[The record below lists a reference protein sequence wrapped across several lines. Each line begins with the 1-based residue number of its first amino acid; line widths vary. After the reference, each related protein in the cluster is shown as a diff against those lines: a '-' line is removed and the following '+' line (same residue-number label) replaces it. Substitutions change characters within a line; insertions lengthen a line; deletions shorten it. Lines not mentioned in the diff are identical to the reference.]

1 VGRLERVSTYEE
13 LKGGQGRRV
22 HYRPERFLADS
33 LYKRVPP
40 VAEIAGSL
48 HSVLDL
54 SMSGIAVVADPP
66 EPLRFAIGTELPLKI
81 RFADRV
87 FYDGCGKVTRYEANA
102 FRPKLALQLTRGYL
116 DVPASVR
123 LHREVALRS
132 ALTQGTNGRLLR
144 VDPQYRVL
152 TADVI
157 HLLRGLRSVLGHE
170 GEARPGALDESLVDD
185 ALAACERDVLREWRG
200 LWLRANELVAPLES
214 DAEAKLATKRF
225 TELVLTPEFT
235 DGAIWRRS
243 YEKPLGY
250 PGDFEVMNYVY
261 RWRPEGKDSFGRLV
275 HRLGLDVGEFIASRM
290 VAVQHAIT
298 REILAR
304 PESSEPML
312 IANLGAGPAQE
323 VLNVLQAPIDHRRP
337 VTFALIDQD
346 LEALSTTYERA
357 YPLTKRTDSRA
368 EVRCLHVSFT
378 ELLRS
383 GSLFRRLQPPDMIYS
398 IGLLDYLPQRRARRL
413 IADLTEQL
421 KPGGML
427 MVANMRQWPGSIM
440 WPLEYIADWS
450 LVYRTENEMRD
461 LAEGLDIE
469 SAEITTDET
478 KQVYFL
484 TLRKRGTPAN

>member
-1 VGRLERVSTYEE
+1 VGRPERVSTYEE
-13 LKGGQGRRV
+13 LRGGQGRRV
-22 HYRPERFLADS
+22 YYRPERFLAEQ
-33 LYKRVPP
+33 LYGRTPP
-40 VAEIAGSL
+40 VAEIAGAP

-54 SMSGIAVVADPP
+54 SMSGIAVLTDSTEP
-66 EPLRFAIGTELPLKI
+66 EPYPVGEDVPLKI

-87 FYDGCGKVTRYEANA
+87 FYDGRGKIVRYETNA

-123 LHREVALRS
+123 LHREVMLRS
-132 ALTQGTNGRLLR
+132 ALTQGTSARLSQ
-144 VDPQYRVL
+144 VDPQYRIL
-152 TADVI
+152 AADVV
-157 HLLRGLRSVLGHE
+157 HLLRSLRSVLAE
-170 GEARPGALDESLVDD
+170 QSKAQPGALDESLIDD
-185 ALAACERDVLREWRG
+185 TLAACERDVLREWRA
-200 LWLRANELVAPLES
+200 LWLRANELVKPLEN
-214 DAEAKLATKRF
+214 DHEAKLATKRF
-225 TELVLTPEFT
+225 TELTLTPEFL

-261 RWRPEGKDSFGRLV
+261 RWRPEGSTSFGRLV

-290 VAVQHAIT
+290 IAVQHEIT
-298 REILAR
+298 REIASR
-304 PESSEPML
+304 PASGEPML

-323 VLNVLQAPIDHRRP
+323 VVNVLQMPQLGRP

-346 LEALSTTYERA
+346 LEALSTTYERT
-357 YPLTKRTDSRA
+357 YPLTQRADSRA

-383 GSLFRRLQPPDMIYS
+383 GSLFRRLQPPEMIYS

-413 IADLTEQL
+413 IADLVEQL
-421 KPGGML
+421 KPGGKL
-427 MVANMRQWPGSIM
+427 MVANMRDWPGSIM

-450 LVYRTENEMRD
+450 LVYRTENDMYD
-461 LAEGLDIE
+461 LADGLDVE
-469 SAEITTDET
+469 SAEVTTDET

-484 TLRKRGTPAN
+484 TLRKRGAPN

>member
-1 VGRLERVSTYEE
+1 MY
-13 LKGGQGRRV
+13 
-22 HYRPERFLADS
+22 YRPERFLADQI
-33 LYKRVPP
+33 YGRVPP
-40 VAEIAGSL
+40 VAEVGGTMHTI
-48 HSVLDL
+48 LDL
-54 SMSGIAVVADPP
+54 SMSGIAVLVDDRT
-66 EPLRFAIGTELPLKI
+66 EPLRFPIGEDLPLKI
-81 RFADRV
+81 RFSDRV
-87 FYDGCGKVTRYEANA
+87 FYDGRGKVIRYETNA

-116 DVPASVR
+116 DVPGSVR

-132 ALTQGTNGRLLR
+132 ALTQGTSGRLAR
-144 VDPQYRVL
+144 VDPQYRML
-152 TADVI
+152 TADVV
-157 HLLRGLRSVLGHE
+157 HLLRSLRSVLAE
-170 GEARPGALDESLVDD
+170 QKAAAPGALDESLIDD
-185 ALAACERDVLREWRG
+185 TLAACERDVLREWRS
-200 LWLRANELVAPLES
+200 LWLRANELVQPLE
-214 DAEAKLATKRF
+214 DDPEAKLATKRF
-225 TELVLTPEFT
+225 TELTLTPEFL

-261 RWRPEGKDSFGRLV
+261 RWRPEGSNSFGRLV

-298 REILAR
+298 REIASQ
-304 PESSEPML
+304 PASSEPML

-323 VLNVLQAPIDHRRP
+323 VVNVLQMPKLERP

-346 LEALSTTYERA
+346 LEALSATYERT
-357 YPLTKRTDSRA
+357 YPLTKRSDSRA

-413 IADLTEQL
+413 IADLMEQL
-421 KPGGML
+421 RPGGKL
-427 MVANMRQWPGSIM
+427 MIANMRQWPGSII

-461 LAEGLDIE
+461 LADGLDAE
-469 SAEITTDET
+469 SAEITTDDT
-478 KQVYFL
+478 KQAYLL
-484 TLRKRGTPAN
+484 TLRKRSTAS

>member
-1 VGRLERVSTYEE
+1 MGRLERVSAYEE

-22 HYRPERFLADS
+22 YYRPERFLADQ
-33 LYKRVPP
+33 LYGRVPP
-40 VAEIAGSL
+40 VAEIDGAM
-48 HSVLDL
+48 HTILDL
-54 SMSGIAVVADPP
+54 SLSGIAVLVDDSVD
-66 EPLRFAIGTELPLKI
+66 PLRFPIGEDLPLKI
-81 RFADRV
+81 RFTDRI
-87 FYDGCGKVTRYEANA
+87 FYDGRGRVIRYETNA

-132 ALTQGTNGRLLR
+132 ALTQGTSSRLTR

-152 TADVI
+152 AADVV
-157 HLLRGLRSVLGHE
+157 HLLRSLRTVLSEQSAASH
-170 GEARPGALDESLVDD
+170 GALDEALIDD
-185 ALAACERDVLREWRG
+185 SLAACERDVLREWRG
-200 LWLRANELVAPLES
+200 LWLRANELVQPL
-214 DAEAKLATKRF
+214 DADPEAKLATKRF
-225 TELVLTPEFT
+225 TELLLTPEFL

-261 RWRPEGKDSFGRLV
+261 RWRPEGANSFGRLV

-290 VAVQHAIT
+290 IAVQHAIT
-298 REILAR
+298 REIAAR
-304 PESSEPML
+304 PNSSEPML

-323 VLNVLQAPIDHRRP
+323 VVNVLQMPQLGRP

-346 LEALSTTYERA
+346 LDALSSTYERA
-357 YPLTKRTDSRA
+357 YPLTQRSDSRA

-383 GSLFRRLQPPDMIYS
+383 GSLFRQLQPPDMIYS
-398 IGLLDYLPQRRARRL
+398 IGLLDYLQQRRARRL
-413 IADLTEQL
+413 IADLVDQL
-421 KPGGML
+421 KPGGKL
-427 MVANMRQWPGSIM
+427 IVANMRQWAGSIM

-461 LAEGLDIE
+461 LAEGLDVE
-469 SAEITTDET
+469 SVEITTDET

-484 TLRKRGTPAN
+484 TLRKRGGST